1 MVSLYRCRAVLPPV
15 SFFGNLIA
23 ADGLLDVVMGRHR
36 GYVTQEIIL
45 GLSLYTDTEAVLQ
58 QVSD

>member
-1 MVSLYRCRAVLPPV
+1 MQSCPAPV